1 MVHCSKQW
9 RQGRVIETLNERTK
23 PPSSSIRIAHVAELA
38 GVSTATVSRALASPG
53 QVRPATLA
61 LVMEA
66 VKNSGYR
73 PNSSARNLR
82 TQRTKMVLVVMPSIA
97 NPVFAE
103 VLRGIDTELTT
114 AGYGVVIGNLDN
126 NPGKEPRFVE
136 LAFSREVDGVILL
149 NGWIPRSGRHSLLES
164 GLPVVS
170 MCSAIGDEVVPD
182 VTVDDAAAGREAAR
196 YLVGLGHAAL
206 GYAAGPIGHPV
217 DSARWTGFRD
227 AAIDMGVEPGRIRR
241 FEGQK
246 EARFSYQS
254 GVSSAESFLALSD
267 DRPTAVFC
275 ASDEM
280 AIAFMKTVRD
290 RGVDIPRDLSVVG
303 FDGITAGRFVHPT
316 LTTFLQPKHDLGCAG
331 ARVLLEL
338 FAGAERS
345 QALSKKIA
353 VSLVEREST
362 APPPA

>member
-1 MVHCSKQW
+1 MV
-9 RQGRVIETLNERTK
+9 ETLNERTK

-66 VKNSGYR
+66 VKKSGYR

-149 NGWIPRSGRHSLLES
+149 NGWIPQSGRHSLLES

-170 MCSAIGDEVVPD
+170 MCSAIGNEAVPD
-182 VTVDDAAAGREAAR
+182 VTVDDVAAGREAAR

-217 DSARWTGFRD
+217 DTARWTGFRD
-227 AAIDMGVEPGRIRR
+227 AAVELGVEPTRIRR
-241 FEGQK
+241 FEGLK

-254 GVSSAESFLALSD
+254 GVTSAQGFLKLE
-267 DRPTAVFC
+267 DRPTAMFC

-280 AIAFMKTVRD
+280 AIAFMKTVKD
-290 RGVDIPRDLSVVG
+290 DGVAIPRDLSVIG

-331 ARVLLEL
+331 ARVLLDL
-338 FAGAERS
+338 FGGAERS

-362 APPPA
+362 APPRA